1 MVIFGNQK
9 SLNYSMICFKKINVI
24 LFSTGII
31 FNSNSA
37 LANTIVE
44 NYKAGLITGSV
55 VTTCQFYQRNMVSE
69 NNARKV
75 IEANFKLLKN
85 WNLDKTLEEEIY
97 EVFDTKENNRIC
109 KKFIP

>member
-9 SLNYSMICFKKINVI
+9 SLNYSMIFFKKINVI

-37 LANTIVE
+37 LANTVTE

-55 VTTCQFYQRNMVSE
+55 ATACKYYQNNMVSE
-69 NNARKV
+69 NNARIV
-75 IEANFKLLKN
+75 IEANFQLLKK
-85 WNLDKTLEEEIY
+85 WNLDKIHII
-97 EVFDTKENNRIC
+97 D
-109 KKFIP
+109 

>member
-9 SLNYSMICFKKINVI
+9 SLNYSMIFFKKINLI

-37 LANTIVE
+37 LANTVME
-44 NYKAGLITGSV
+44 HYEAGLIRGSV
-55 VTTCQFYQRNMVSE
+55 YTTCQFYQRNLVSE
-69 NNARKV
+69 NNARIV
-75 IEANFKLLKN
+75 IEGNFKYLKN
-85 WNLDKTLEEEIY
+85 INLDKTLEKELYEI
-97 EVFDTKENNRIC
+97 FDTRENDRIC